1 MAYAI
6 MHFWPGGTAEQYD
19 ISVRALHPSDGSL
32 PPGQTFHS
40 AGAVEGGYHI
50 YAVHETKDSW
60 ENFRDTVLYPYAAQN
75 HEGGFTGVP
84 VETDIEVHHLAP

>member
-32 PPGQTFHS
+32 PPNQLFHS
-40 AGAVEGGYHI
+40 AGAVEDGYHI
-50 YAVHETKDSW
+50 YAVYDTKENWET
-60 ENFRDTVLYPYAAQN
+60 FRDTIVFPYTAQN
-75 HEGGFTGVP
+75 HEGGFTGLP